1 LALVSLICAT
11 IARLVY
17 AKDEPELQGDNFC
30 GTLMCVTAFVNDT
43 VVTYQLSSL
52 NQLGWMAIGFGTLMS
67 DSAMVIM
74 WWNSDGSIT
83 LSQRT
88 ATGDVTPT
96 PDSNPPRVAATY
108 QVLSSLTAALPT
120 LAFTVPK
127 DNATTENVIWAYGTS
142 NPNSADPNTNSLIMH
157 EQSGAFMF
165 NLSNHLDADDLPS
178 VTQVNSG
185 ASGPPSQST
194 DSPSPSGSSSG
205 AQAISSPPFKTFEKL
220 IVAHAVIVAMGFL
233 VILPTGA
240 MVARWGRAVSDKWF
254 YYHWFIQVVIS
265 IPVVVIG
272 WTLGP
277 LAVAEQ
283 GAKHADDAHKAI
295 GILLFPLYII
305 QLCLGTFIHFFKK
318 PYPRRHPPQN
328 FVHGGLGIIIVVLAF
343 VQTRTGLTKEWT
355 KATSRGIDLTIFSN
369 LWIAWVVFVPVAY
382 FAGYSLL
389 PRQLAYERS
398 LPPPYSPPLGGR
410 DDSPG
415 GIGVRHL
422 LGAEPED
429 DGTHDIYS
437 ETRTQSTVS
446 SRSAVTTDIEMREV
460 SLQGVP
466 PSLMQVLS
474 SIGGTSTE
482 SSSARSRSSLT
493 TRTDI

>member
-1 LALVSLICAT
+1 
-11 IARLVY
+11 
-17 AKDEPELQGDNFC
+17 
-30 GTLMCVTAFVNDT
+30 
-43 VVTYQLSSL
+43 
-52 NQLGWMAIGFGTLMS
+52 MA

-74 WWNSDGSIT
+74 WWNTDGSIT

-88 ATGDVTPT
+88 ATGDVLPT
-96 PDSNPPRVAATY
+96 PDSNPPRVATTY
-108 QVLSSLTAALPT
+108 PVLSSLTAALPT
-120 LAFTVPK
+120 LSFTVPK
-127 DNATTENVIWAYGTS
+127 DNGTVENMIWAYATA
-142 NPNSADPNTNSLIMH
+142 NPDSSDPNNMNLAIH
-157 EQSGAFMF
+157 QQSGAFAF
-165 NLSNHLDADDLPS
+165 NLSNHMDADDLPS
-178 VTQVNSG
+178 
-185 ASGPPSQST
+185 ASQATFGSPEPPPPSS
-194 DSPSPSGSSSG
+194 DSPLPSNPSSDTPVIG
-205 AQAISSPPFKTFEKL
+205 SPPFKTFEKL
-220 IVAHAVIVAMGFL
+220 IVAHAVIVSMGFL

-240 MVARWGRAVSDKWF
+240 MVARWGRLISDKWF

-283 GAKHADDAHKAI
+283 GAKHASDAHKAI

-328 FVHGGLGIIIVVLAF
+328 FVHGGLGIIIVILGF

-355 KATSRGIDLTIFSN
+355 KATSRGIDLDIFSN
-369 LWIAWVVFVPVAY
+369 LWIAWVAFVPVAY
-382 FAGYSLL
+382 FAGFAIL
-389 PRQLAYERS
+389 PRQLAHERS
-398 LPPPYSPPLGGR
+398 LPPPYTPPPGGR

-415 GIGVRHL
+415 GIGVRHV
-422 LGAEPED
+422 LGTEAED

-437 ETRTQSTVS
+437 ETGTHSTVS
-446 SRSAVTTDIEMREV
+446 SRSAVSTDIEMREV

-474 SIGGTSTE
+474 NISGSRGTSTG
-482 SSSARSRSSLT
+482 SSSTPRRSSLT
-493 TRTDI
+493 RTDV